1 MTAINSPVILVGE
14 NTVRLNTL
22 QEAVQ
27 SCDRSCVL
35 VPDIA
40 ALVSACE
47 DSVSQLVVLVSSD
60 SSGEILDQDN
70 ILKAF
75 LSKYL
80 VVVYLDSPSVE
91 TVVSYFRYGASDV
104 WCDGASQKD
113 IFESLSRSQDIAVT
127 RIQRHEYSG
136 DLEKTNLEL
145 QESVRLLR
153 QDQIAGLEVQKSLMP
168 ESPLTFGD
176 YEISHSVT
184 PSLYLSGDF
193 IGYNFVLGRY
203 LLFYFA
209 DVSGHGSASAFV
221 TVLLRFM
228 IGRVIRRHITEND
241 HAALRAAPEG
251 LLEHIN
257 NQILAT
263 GLGKHLTVVAGCL
276 DTETSTLRYVVG
288 AQLPRPIMIVEG
300 KADYLPGKGK
310 PVGIFEDAVWDVEEI
325 QLPER
330 CAVVLLSDGVFELV
344 PDKELID
351 KEKTLLQFLGTSSN
365 TIENLKDA
373 LAVDF
378 IEAPQDDV
386 SMLLLT
392 RGM

>member
-1 MTAINSPVILVGE
+1 MTAIDSPVILVGE
-14 NTVRLNTL
+14 NTVRLKTL

-27 SCDRSCVL
+27 SCDRPCVL

-60 SSGEILDQDN
+60 SSGGILDQDN
-70 ILKAF
+70 VLKAL

-91 TVVSYFRYGASDV
+91 TVASYFRYGASDV
-104 WCDGASQKD
+104 WFDGASQKD
-113 IFESLSRSQDIAVT
+113 ISESLSRIQDIAVT
-127 RIQRHEYSG
+127 RMQRHEYSG
-136 DLEKTNLEL
+136 DLEKMNLEL
-145 QESVRLLR
+145 QESVRRLK

-209 DVSGHGSASAFV
+209 DVSGHGSSSAFV

-241 HAALRAAPEG
+241 HAALGAAPEG

-288 AQLPRPIMIVEG
+288 AQLPRPIMIVDG

-330 CAVVLLSDGVFELV
+330 CALVLLSDGVFELV

-373 LAVDF
+373 LSVDF
-378 IEAPQDDV
+378 IESPQDDV

>member
-1 MTAINSPVILVGE
+1 MTAINSLVILVGE
-14 NTVRLNTL
+14 DENRLKSL
-22 QEAVQ
+22 QKTVQ
-27 SCDRSCVL
+27 SCDRPC
-35 VPDIA
+35 
-40 ALVSACE
+40 ALVSDMREMVVACE
-47 DSVSQLVVLVSSD
+47 DPISQLVVLVSSD
-60 SSGEILDQDN
+60 GSDNLLDPDN
-70 ILKAF
+70 DLKAL
-75 LSKYL
+75 LSEYL
-80 VVVYLDSPSVE
+80 VAVCLEAPSAEVVA
-91 TVVSYFRYGASDV
+91 TYFRHGASDV
-104 WCDGASQKD
+104 WFDGMSQQT
-113 IFESLSRSQDIAVT
+113 ISESLSRIQEIAVT
-127 RIQRHEYSG
+127 RIQRHEHSG
-136 DLEKTNLEL
+136 DLEKTNVEL
-145 QESVRLLR
+145 QESLRLLK

-209 DVSGHGSASAFV
+209 DVSGHGASSAFV

-241 HAALRAAPEG
+241 HEALTAAPEG

-257 NQILAT
+257 NQILAS

-288 AQLPRPIMIVEG
+288 AQLPRPIMIVDG
-300 KADYLPGKGK
+300 KADYLPGMGK
-310 PVGIFEDAVWDVEEI
+310 PVGIFEDAVWEVEEI

-330 CAVVLLSDGVFELV
+330 CALVLLSDGVFELV

-351 KEKTLLQFLGTSSN
+351 KEKTLLQFLGNKSN
-365 TIENLKDA
+365 TIENLKEA
-373 LAVDF
+373 LSVDF
-378 IEAPQDDV
+378 VEAPQDDV

>member
-1 MTAINSPVILVGE
+1 MTAINSLVIIVGE
-14 NTVRLNTL
+14 DENRLKSL
-22 QEAVQ
+22 QTAVQ
-27 SCDRSCVL
+27 SCGRSCVL
-35 VPDIA
+35 VSDMA
-40 ALVSACE
+40 GMVAACE
-47 DSVSQLVVLVSSD
+47 DFVSQLVVLVSSD
-60 SSGEILDQDN
+60 TSGKLLDQDN
-70 ILKAF
+70 DLKAL
-75 LSKYL
+75 LSEYL
-80 VVVYLDSPSVE
+80 VAVCLEAPSVE
-91 TVVSYFRYGASDV
+91 VVASYFHHGASDV
-104 WCDGASQKD
+104 WFDGMSQQT
-113 IFESLSRSQDIAVT
+113 ISESLSRIEEIAVT
-127 RIQRHEYSG
+127 RIRRHEHSG
-136 DLEKTNLEL
+136 DLEKTNVEL
-145 QESVRLLR
+145 QESLRLLK

-209 DVSGHGSASAFV
+209 DVSGHGASSAFV

-241 HAALRAAPEG
+241 HEALTAAPEG

-257 NQILAT
+257 NQILAS
-263 GLGKHLTVVAGCL
+263 GVGKHLTVVAGCL

-288 AQLPRPIMIVEG
+288 AQLPRPIMIVDG
-300 KADYLPGKGK
+300 KADYLPGMGK
-310 PVGIFEDAVWDVEEI
+310 PVGIFEDAVWAVEEI

-330 CAVVLLSDGVFELV
+330 CALVLLSDGVFELV

-351 KEKTLLQFLGTSSN
+351 KEKTLLQFLGNKSN
-365 TIENLKDA
+365 TIENLKEA
-373 LAVDF
+373 LSVDF
-378 IEAPQDDV
+378 VEAPQDDV

>member
-1 MTAINSPVILVGE
+1 MTAINSLVILVGE
-14 NTVRLNTL
+14 DVTRLKPL

-27 SCDRSCVL
+27 SCGRSYVL
-35 VPDIA
+35 VSDMTA
-40 ALVSACE
+40 MTAVCE
-47 DSVSQLVVLVSSD
+47 DPVSQLVVLVSSD
-60 SSGEILDQDN
+60 ASGKLLDQDN
-70 ILKAF
+70 DLKVL
-75 LSKYL
+75 LSEYL
-80 VVVYLDSPSVE
+80 VAVCLDTPSVE
-91 TVVSYFRYGASDV
+91 TVASYFRHGASDV
-104 WCDGASQKD
+104 WFDGMSPQD
-113 IFESLSRSQDIAVT
+113 FSESLSRIQEITVT
-127 RIQRHEYSG
+127 RIQRHKYSG
-136 DLEKTNLEL
+136 DLEQTNLEL
-145 QESVRLLR
+145 EESLRLLK

-209 DVSGHGSASAFV
+209 DVSGHGSSSAFV

-228 IGRVIRRHITEND
+228 IGRVIRRHTTEND
-241 HAALRAAPEG
+241 HEALNAAPEG

-263 GLGKHLTVVAGCL
+263 GLGKHLTVVAGSL

-288 AQLPRPIMIVEG
+288 AQLPRPILIVDG
-300 KADYLPGKGK
+300 KADYLPGMGK
-310 PVGIFEDAVWDVEEI
+310 PVGIFEDAVWEVEEM

-330 CAVVLLSDGVFELV
+330 CALVLLSDGVFELV
-344 PDKELID
+344 PDKELIE
-351 KEKTLLQFLGTSSN
+351 KEKTLLQFLGTKSN
-365 TIENLKDA
+365 TIENLKEA
-373 LAVDF
+373 LSIDF

>member
-1 MTAINSPVILVGE
+1 MTAINSLVILVGE
-14 NTVRLNTL
+14 DENRLKSL
-22 QEAVQ
+22 QKSVQ
-27 SCDRSCVL
+27 SCGRSSVL
-35 VPDIA
+35 VSDMTGMVA
-40 ALVSACE
+40 ACE
-47 DSVSQLVVLVSSD
+47 DSVSQLVILVSSD
-60 SSGEILDQDN
+60 ASGKLLDQDN
-70 ILKAF
+70 DLKAL
-75 LSKYL
+75 LSEYL
-80 VVVYLDSPSVE
+80 VAVCLETPSVE
-91 TVVSYFRYGASDV
+91 VVASYFRNGASDV
-104 WCDGASQKD
+104 WFDGMSQQT
-113 IFESLSRSQDIAVT
+113 ISQSLSRIQEIAVT
-127 RIQRHEYSG
+127 RIQRHKNSG
-136 DLEKTNLEL
+136 DLEKTNVEL
-145 QESVRLLR
+145 QESLRLLK

-209 DVSGHGSASAFV
+209 DVSGHGASSAFV

-228 IGRVIRRHITEND
+228 IGRVIRRLITEND
-241 HAALRAAPEG
+241 HGALTAAPEG

-257 NQILAT
+257 NQILAS
-263 GLGKHLTVVAGCL
+263 GVGKHLTVVAGCL

-288 AQLPRPIMIVEG
+288 AQLPRPIMIVDG
-300 KADYLPGKGK
+300 KADYLPGRGK
-310 PVGIFEDAVWDVEEI
+310 PVGIFEDAVWEVEEI

-330 CAVVLLSDGVFELV
+330 CALVLLSDGVFELV

-351 KEKTLLQFLGTSSN
+351 KEKTLLQFLGNKSN
-365 TIENLKDA
+365 TIENLKEA
-373 LAVDF
+373 LSVDF
-378 IEAPQDDV
+378 VEAPQDDV

>member
-14 NTVRLNTL
+14 NTVRLKTL

-27 SCDRSCVL
+27 SCDRSCVF

-40 ALVSACE
+40 TLVSACE

-60 SSGEILDQDN
+60 SSGQILDQDN
-70 ILKAF
+70 DLKAL
-75 LSKYL
+75 LSKYF

-91 TVVSYFRYGASDV
+91 TVARYFRYGASDV
-104 WCDGASQKD
+104 WFHGASQKD

-127 RIQRHEYSG
+127 RMQRHEYSG

-209 DVSGHGSASAFV
+209 DVSGHGSSSAFV

-288 AQLPRPIMIVEG
+288 AQLPRPIMIVDG

-330 CAVVLLSDGVFELV
+330 CALVLLSDGVFELV

>member
-14 NTVRLNTL
+14 NTVRLSTL

-27 SCDRSCVL
+27 SCDRSCVI

-70 ILKAF
+70 ILKAL

-91 TVVSYFRYGASDV
+91 TVASYFRYGASDV
-104 WCDGASQKD
+104 WFDGASQKD
-113 IFESLSRSQDIAVT
+113 IFESLSRSQEIAIT
-127 RIQRHEYSG
+127 RIQRNEYSG

-209 DVSGHGSASAFV
+209 DVSGHGSSSAFV

-288 AQLPRPIMIVEG
+288 AQLPRPIMIVDG

-330 CAVVLLSDGVFELV
+330 CALVLLSDGVFELV

>member
-1 MTAINSPVILVGE
+1 MTAINSLVILVGE
-14 NTVRLNTL
+14 NEARLTSL
-22 QEAVQ
+22 QKAVQ

-35 VPDIA
+35 ASDMAEMVA
-40 ALVSACE
+40 TCE
-47 DSVSQLVVLVSSD
+47 DSISQLVVFVSSD
-60 SSGEILDQDN
+60 TSGEMLEHDN
-70 ILKAF
+70 ALKAV

-80 VVVYLDSPSVE
+80 MVVCLHEPSVRS
-91 TVVSYFRYGASDV
+91 VASYFRHGAADV
-104 WCDGASQKD
+104 WSDGISQKD
-113 IFESLSRSQDIAVT
+113 LTESLSRIQDIAST
-127 RIQRHEYSG
+127 RVQRHQYSG
-136 DLEKTNLEL
+136 DLEKTNLDL
-145 QESVRLLR
+145 QESLR
-153 QDQIAGLEVQKSLMP
+153 VLKQDQIAGLEVQKSLMP

-209 DVSGHGSASAFV
+209 DVSGHGSSSAFV

-241 HAALRAAPEG
+241 HAALKSAPEG

-276 DTETSTLRYVVG
+276 DTETSKLRYVVG
-288 AQLPRPIMIVEG
+288 AQLPRPIMIVDG

-310 PVGIFEDAVWDVEEI
+310 PVGIFEDAVWDVAEI

-330 CAVVLLSDGVFELV
+330 CALVLLSDGVFELV
-344 PDKELID
+344 PDKELAD
-351 KEKTLLQFLGTSSN
+351 KEKTLLQFLATSSN
-365 TIENLKDA
+365 SIENLKDA
-373 LAVDF
+373 LSVDF